1 MLNVIDKYMVKRI
14 DAKHEPE
21 KIGLFLASTA
31 LQVKLGTL
39 NRNAPD
45 DYTRNTKL
53 QGDNFFGSP
62 RMASLYLMKLA
73 LPAFQRFRWQIQQK
87 AEQLNLKRL
96 KKLHKKIDIKD
107 VYELLGKMTELGTV
121 KDEAFSKQLSTF
133 QAQFAKIVSGDFREV
148 AEFKQS
154 QANLKKGL
162 MTQRATLQSL
172 ADEEETETA
181 REHYL
186 HDITLIDKLIIGME
200 PISETAFIDPN
211 FADRS
216 DHLYRYYL
224 DIAHHI
230 ETLKGVEES
239 DFEHFVDR
247 DIKQSILG
255 IPDNITARLQKL
267 VIPKD
272 QSAILASF
280 RGGTNQQIMSAEL
293 KKRED
298 RLLRA
303 MQALKQYNLQQYQPD
318 KFEKLYSNYVSAS
331 NELKSYVRETVVPHF
346 DRIQRGE
353 EAHSTVSIKE
363 PFYVLMTLEQIDK
376 SVDYFF
382 RCVNPIPGIHEA
394 YQNYQ
399 DALHQFYFNLQQT
412 DAYKSASKFDE
423 RTQQAYEQM
432 YRVLEDAERK
442 AKGDPQTQAEIQALK
457 VRHLQDKLY
466 LEGKLTAKHIRRDSE
481 TTLPEEVFDHG
492 ALWDNLESTED
503 KEAVESLL
511 QDLSDCCPVAK
522 LITDRLGQA
531 FFNTPDH
538 SVMSMLSFLPPY
550 QPVRSNIDLN
560 IQFNKEGQ
568 PNIQTTIVYDYLW
581 DPIGK
586 QILFADINGQK
597 QIVNLD
603 DIDEKY
609 AMASEITIKDVEAF
623 LKTQGERQP
632 LATLKYNMDLA
643 VVDMK
648 HIEVRGLRA
657 FELEVIDGI
666 DICDDL
672 PALVYWTPEFL
683 DAAEEG
689 IDFRALCDK
698 AAIPLPP
705 RGTLAVDREITVS
718 DTMKEKGQDSI
729 SAEVKPKK
737 MTKESIRS
745 FKESE
750 RKGPFDRFSL
760 GEEADE
766 EELSDTDPDF
776 KPPM

>member
-1 MLNVIDKYMVKRI
+1 MVKRI
-14 DAKHEPE
+14 DAKHDPE

-39 NRNAPD
+39 NRNAPG

-53 QGDNFFGSP
+53 QGDNYFGSP
-62 RMASLYLMKLA
+62 RMASLYLMKHA

-87 AEQLNLKRL
+87 AEELNEQRLKRL
-96 KKLHKKIDIKD
+96 HDKINIED
-107 VYELLGKMTELGTV
+107 VNELLGKMNELEIG
-121 KDEAFSKQLSTF
+121 KDETFSKQLSTF
-133 QAQFAKIVSGDFREV
+133 QAQFAKLLKGDFREV
-148 AEFKQS
+148 AKFKQS
-154 QANLKKGL
+154 LTNLKKGL

-172 ADEEETETA
+172 ADDEETETL
-181 REHYL
+181 RGQYL
-186 HDITLIDKLIIGME
+186 HDLELIDTLITGME
-200 PISETAFIDPN
+200 TISESAFIDPD
-211 FADRS
+211 FASRS
-216 DHLYRYYL
+216 KQLYGHYL
-224 DIAHHI
+224 DKAHHI
-230 ETLKGVEES
+230 ENLKGVEES
-239 DFEHFVDR
+239 DYECFVDR
-247 DIKQSILG
+247 GIKKSIL
-255 IPDNITARLQKL
+255 PTPENITARLQKL

-318 KFEKLYSNYVSAS
+318 KFEKLYSNYVHAS

-346 DRIQRGE
+346 DRIQKGE
-353 EAHSTVSIKE
+353 EVHSTVSIKE

-399 DALHQFYFNLQQT
+399 EALHQFYFDLQQSDT
-412 DAYKSASKFDE
+412 YKGASKFDE
-423 RTQQAYEQM
+423 RTQQAYEEM

-457 VRHLQDKLY
+457 ERHLQDKLY

-538 SVMSMLSFLPPY
+538 TVLSMLSFLPPH
-550 QPVRSNIDLN
+550 QPVRSNIELN

-568 PNIQTTIVYDYLW
+568 PNVQTTVVYDYLW

-586 QILFADINGQK
+586 QIIFADINGQK
-597 QIVNLD
+597 QVVNLD

-609 AMASEITIKDVEAF
+609 AMASEITLKDVEAF

-643 VVDMK
+643 VVDMEQ
-648 HIEVRGLRA
+648 IEVRGLRE

-672 PALVYWTPEFL
+672 PGLVYLTPEFS
-683 DAAEEG
+683 DAAKQG
-689 IDFRALCDK
+689 IDFRELCEK
-698 AAIPLPP
+698 ADIPSPP

-718 DTMKEKGQDSI
+718 DPIKRKGQDVTSV
-729 SAEVKPKK
+729 EGTPRK

-745 FKESE
+745 FKGSE
-750 RKGPFDRFSL
+750 IKAPLETSSL
-760 GEEADE
+760 GEEADT